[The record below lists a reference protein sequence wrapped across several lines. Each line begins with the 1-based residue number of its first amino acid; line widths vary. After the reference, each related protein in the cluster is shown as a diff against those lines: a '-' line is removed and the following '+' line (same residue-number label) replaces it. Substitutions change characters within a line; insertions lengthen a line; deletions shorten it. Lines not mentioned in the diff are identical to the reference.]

1 MKILEWLLPLALI
14 AIGASFVFVPMPI
27 WRVFRSSFDLNGMEL
42 MASIYSRLEKTWVPQ
57 ILIRGFGAMLLFL
70 GCMFLWLKIQGK

>member
-1 MKILEWLLPLALI
+1 MKTLEWILPLILI
-14 AIGASFVFVPMPI
+14 AIGAFFVLLPMPV

-57 ILIRGFGAMLLFL
+57 ILIRGFGAAILFL